1 MTSAIDRGPG
11 VVLYWNHVPCAMRHG
26 GIEDETVRRKS
37 LEGSACAV
45 ARSLDVI
52 GDWWSLLILRN
63 VLAGIRRFSDLQKD
77 LGVSKNILAARL
89 RLLVA
94 EGILEMSPASDGSAF
109 QEYVAT
115 PKGRALMPVFIALS
129 EWGKDHLFDDCERIN
144 MPIDGE
150 RRRPLG
156 RLQIVAHD
164 GRKLTMDDVVLT
176 DQA

>member
-1 MTSAIDRGPG
+1 MF
-11 VVLYWNHVPCAMRHG
+11 HG
-26 GIEDETVRRKS
+26 GIEGEMVKRKS
-37 LEGSACAV
+37 LEGSACAI

-109 QEYVAT
+109 REYVAT

-129 EWGKDHLFDDCERIN
+129 EWGRDHLFDDCERIN

>member
-1 MTSAIDRGPG
+1 M
-11 VVLYWNHVPCAMRHG
+11 
-26 GIEDETVRRKS
+26 RRKS
-37 LEGSACAV
+37 LGSSACAV

-89 RLLVA
+89 RLLVD
-94 EGILEMSPASDGSAF
+94 EGILEMAPASDGSAF

-115 PKGRALMPVFIALS
+115 PKGKALTPVIIALA
-129 EWGKDHLFDDCERIN
+129 EWGKDHLFDDGEHIN
-144 MPIDGE
+144 MPLDVE

-164 GRKLTMDDVVLT
+164 GRKLTMNDVVIT

>member
-1 MTSAIDRGPG
+1 MF
-11 VVLYWNHVPCAMRHG
+11 HG
-26 GIEDETVRRKS
+26 GIEGEMVKRKS
-37 LEGSACAV
+37 LEGSACAI

-129 EWGKDHLFDDCERIN
+129 EWGRDHLFDDCERIN